1 MKPLRAEFRRTSM
14 VLLAS
19 AVVLATLTLIAL
31 VAPWIM
37 PHDPGEFIS
46 GDAFAPS
53 TRAALLGTDYLGR
66 DILSRLI
73 ASAPLT
79 LGMAFGATV
88 LAHIAGDSLGLYAA
102 LRGGWVDAVVS
113 RMVDVILSLPKII
126 VGLVVL
132 AALGPS
138 IAVII
143 GICAVVY
150 AAGVFRVARAL
161 GNDIVRQD
169 YIVVAQARG
178 EGLTWLLFAEILP
191 QVAAPLAS
199 DFAIRMSFAVLFIS
213 SLSFL
218 GLGVQPPMAD
228 WGGLVRENLDGLQA
242 GSFAAIYPAAA
253 IAITS
258 IALNMLVDSLSERS
272 IQGPT
277 T

>member
-1 MKPLRAEFRRTSM
+1 M